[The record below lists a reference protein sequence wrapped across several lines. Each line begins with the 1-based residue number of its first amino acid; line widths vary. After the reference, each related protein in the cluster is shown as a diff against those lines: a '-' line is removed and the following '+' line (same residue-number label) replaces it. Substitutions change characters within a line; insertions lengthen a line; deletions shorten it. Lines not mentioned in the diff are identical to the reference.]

1 MTSRECLERA
11 LECER
16 LSHNLPDAISR
27 DTFAAM
33 AKTWTKL
40 ADVERLQAVVD
51 QRDDH
56 EHMRKIA

>member
-16 LSHNLPDAISR
+16 LSQNLPDAISR

-40 ADVERLQAVVD
+40 ADVERVQAVVD